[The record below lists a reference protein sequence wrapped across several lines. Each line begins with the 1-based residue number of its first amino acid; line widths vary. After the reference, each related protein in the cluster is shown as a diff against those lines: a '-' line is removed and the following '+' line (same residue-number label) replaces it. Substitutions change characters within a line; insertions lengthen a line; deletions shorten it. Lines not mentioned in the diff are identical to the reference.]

1 MSNLKEPAS
10 FSPTQALTL
19 HWPEYL
25 IEGWALGT
33 FMVSASIFT
42 TLLVHPGSPLAHLLV
57 SPTLR
62 RVLIG
67 IAMGA
72 TAVGLI
78 YSPWG
83 QRSGAHMNPAVTLAF
98 LSLRRISPINAL
110 CYCVAQCIGG
120 WLGVVVA
127 WAILGHAFADAQISF
142 IVTVPGSEGAAVAFV
157 AETVISFAMMFVILS
172 VSNSARWSRYT
183 GWAAGA
189 LIVAY
194 VIFESPLSG
203 FSMNPARTLA
213 SALPAHIWTG
223 WWIYLCGPLL
233 GMLAAAQLFHALTPW
248 VERRHHTA
256 KIVPVYD

>member
-1 MSNLKEPAS
+1 MSNLREPAS
-10 FSPTQALTL
+10 FSLIQALTL

-25 IEGWALGT
+25 IEGWALGL

-42 TLLVHPGSPLAHLLV
+42 TVFEHPGSPLAHLIV
-57 SPTLR
+57 NPALR
-62 RVLIG
+62 RTLIG

-72 TAVGLI
+72 TAVALI

-83 QRSGAHMNPAVTLAF
+83 RRTGAHMNPAVTLAF

-110 CYCVAQCIGG
+110 LYIAAQCIGG
-120 WLGVVVA
+120 WLGVVLA
-127 WAILGHAFADAQISF
+127 WAILGPAFAGAPINF
-142 IVTVPGSEGAAVAFV
+142 IVTLPGSGGASVAFV
-157 AETVISFAMMFVILS
+157 AEAVISFAMMFVILN
-172 VSNSARWSRYT
+172 VSNSAQWSRYT

-189 LIVAY
+189 LIVIY